1 VEDTVR
7 QNKRRNILDSVT
19 LYCLLLAGSGVFL
32 VYWAKKRGF
41 VRENHYGVEQ
51 YPSYGRKII
60 SRLTD
65 GVVQAAGYGCV
76 GAAIVILLVEY
87 ASEYLA
93 LAIILC
99 IAFKLDDE
107 WHDRRK

>member
-1 VEDTVR
+1 MG
-7 QNKRRNILDSVT
+7 SVT

-41 VRENHYGVEQ
+41 VRENRYGVEQ
-51 YPSYGRKII
+51 YPSYDRKIV
-60 SRLTD
+60 SKLAD
-65 GVVQAAGYGCV
+65 GILQASGYGCV

-99 IAFKLDDE
+99 IAFKLDE
-107 WHDRRK
+107 ERRDRR

>member
-1 VEDTVR
+1 M
-7 QNKRRNILDSVT
+7 DSVT

-41 VRENHYGVEQ
+41 VRENRFGVEQ

-60 SRLTD
+60 SRFTD
-65 GVVQAAGYGCV
+65 GILQASGYGSI
-76 GAAIVILLVEY
+76 GAAILILLVEY

-99 IAFKLDDE
+99 IAFKLDEE

>member
-1 VEDTVR
+1 M
-7 QNKRRNILDSVT
+7 NSVT
-19 LYCLLLAGSGVFL
+19 LYCLLLAGIGVIL

-41 VRENHYGVEQ
+41 VRENSFGVERF
-51 YPSYGRKII
+51 PSYGGKVL
-60 SRLTD
+60 SKLAD
-65 GVVQAAGYGCV
+65 GILQATGYACV
-76 GAAIVILLVEY
+76 GAAIFIILIEY

-107 WHDRRK
+107 WHQRRR